1 MLGLINMQPTNLQD
15 YYAPNQYKSDK
26 SDIVKFG
33 VFSLVSLAAS
43 LTIQMRPDFNLNSI
57 GRLAA
62 TSGFI
67 YCGFK
72 IIQTQNRLD
81 AQERYRTMIE
91 SAAVDKVGQR
101 LGHEMAVQTFI
112 DGEDVKRYLPPSQ
125 PQIQQQPQP
134 QYQQPQNQHYSQ
146 SEEFKAE
153 DTDNYDLDYSYEQAP
168 DNTKYFDWQLFD
180 KQPDK
185 FPHLAI
191 VGGTGDGKSFT
202 AENVC
207 RELIGLLIVCHPH
220 KKPTDYLGVKS
231 IHSGGRNYGNWK
243 EDKEVNFKLLIE
255 PNGQK
260 ISFASVVKT
269 LYAEMDRR
277 FKLYEQGIE
286 NYPMV
291 NAILDEFNTSVA
303 EVPEAMEVTKKM
315 IREARKVRIR
325 LILLLQDDS
334 VKSLKIQG
342 EGSIRKCFRYVRLGE
357 FAQTH
362 AKRLKNSALL
372 QWVNQQQYPILV
384 GDSAAVIHPK
394 QKQREPQSQPTEEP
408 DQAPDFIDVVVQEV
422 VDTEDPQSLALTE
435 SSRNLKYDSIP
446 TSITTLND
454 AIALVSHKLQNP
466 DSPPLA
472 ESKTREQIQLIFKAL
487 LYHKQGKI
495 NSIKY
500 LWGINKS
507 GTSAK
512 YKQAEELYSVL
523 LAECSG
529 NEVTEFLSQLTTI
542 AFPETRLL
550 PASAGVYFVFN
561 SQYELYYIGS
571 SNNILFRW
579 NSPKYGKHH
588 RYDQVEAIAQNQPV
602 KIGWI
607 LTSDFERI
615 EADLVAKF
623 KPQWNGL

>member
-1 MLGLINMQPTNLQD
+1 MQPTNLND
-15 YYAPNQYKSDK
+15 YYAPNQYKADQ

-33 VFSLVSLAAS
+33 AFGLIGLAAS
-43 LTIQMRPDFNLNSI
+43 LTIQLKPDFNLNSI
-57 GRLAA
+57 GRIAT

-67 YCGFK
+67 FCGFK
-72 IIQTQNRLD
+72 IIQVQRRLD
-81 AQERYRTMIE
+81 AQARYKEMIE

-112 DGEDVKRYLPPSQ
+112 DEADCQRYLPQQVQ
-125 PQIQQQPQP
+125 PQPQP
-134 QYQQPQNQHYSQ
+134 QYQQMQPHTQLEEQEEYYQPQQQAYQ
-146 SEEFKAE
+146 PDGE
-153 DTDNYDLDYSYEQAP
+153 YDLDYSYEQPP
-168 DNTKYFDWQLFD
+168 DNTKYFDWKLFD
-180 KQPDK
+180 TKPDK
-185 FPHLAI
+185 YPHLAI

-207 RELIGLLIVCHPH
+207 RELSGLLIVCHPH

-243 EDKEVNFKLLIE
+243 EDKEVNFKLLLE
-255 PNGQK
+255 PNGQN
-260 ISFASVVKT
+260 ISFASVIKT

-277 FKLYEQGIE
+277 FKLYSQGVE
-286 NYPMV
+286 NYPIV

-408 DQAPDFIDVVVQEV
+408 DQATVIDVEV
-422 VDTEDPQSLALTE
+422 REVAEDFGHPSALTVRKTQPIN
-435 SSRNLKYDSIP
+435 SQISVTLK
-446 TSITTLND
+446 TLDD
-454 AIALVSHKLQNP
+454 AIALVAYKLQNP
-466 DSPPLA
+466 DSPPLH
-472 ESKTREQIQLIFKAL
+472 EGKTPGQIELLFKAL
-487 LYHKQGKI
+487 QHHKQNQTDTIYHLFGVVR
-495 NSIKY
+495 
-500 LWGINKS
+500 S
-507 GTSAK
+507 GTSTK
-512 YKQAEELYSVL
+512 YRQARDLYYQL
-523 LAECSG
+523 LLETAD
-529 NEVTEFLSQLTTI
+529 TI
-542 AFPETRLL
+542 AEILPKITAITFPDLRLL
-550 PASAGVYFVFN
+550 PADAGVYFVFD
-561 SQYELYYIGS
+561 SDYICYYIGS
-571 SNNILFRW
+571 SNKILFRW
-579 NSPKYGKHH
+579 NSPNFGKHQKH
-588 RYDQVEAIAQNQPV
+588 DRVKAVAHNKTV
-602 KIGWI
+602 KIGWV
-607 LTSDFERI
+607 LTSDYERI
-615 EADLVAKF
+615 EADLIAKF
-623 KPQWNGL
+623 KPAWNGC